1 MIGYNCGMPHRPA
14 DPLSNSAVGVCA
26 SVLPAQLPDDPTALK
41 VLLLAQQRAF
51 EAREAERQAALEAR
65 EAAFQQA
72 IDARQAAL
80 QKAFD
85 ARELE
90 RQRAFDAREAELHK
104 AFEAR
109 ILELYEQLRLA
120 RRRMFGPS
128 SESHAGQGWL
138 FDEAEALVESAPEAG
153 DTATL
158 PPTDTEPTG
167 DTPADTGK
175 KKARGKR
182 KPLPVELP
190 RIDVVHDIPEAERTC
205 ACGTPMVEIGQ
216 DVSEQLDIVPMQ
228 VRVLRHIKKRYG
240 CPKGDQA
247 PVSARAP
254 AQVLPK
260 SNASNDLLAML
271 LVTKY
276 VDGLPLARFEYVLA
290 RAGVLVPRQTLA
302 RWVIGTARALQPI
315 ANLMRDVL
323 LGHDVIHMDETPV
336 QVLKEPG
343 RAASSKSQM
352 WVQRGGPPGKPVILF
367 EYDPSRAQAVP
378 LRLLEGWKGHLMADG
393 LESYGAISFTEG
405 VTRLGC
411 WVHARRR
418 FVDASKVLPAGKRGR
433 AHEALALIGKLYAVE
448 KDARELNGAQR
459 LALRQSRSRAV
470 IDELRRWLDNV
481 LPTVPPTSVLGGA
494 LGYLHRQ
501 WPRLTRYLERG
512 DLPIDNNPAENAI
525 RPFVVG
531 RKAWLFSDTQAG
543 ARASALIYSLIET
556 AKANNVEPYLWLRH
570 VLRALPTATTVEHF
584 EALLPWNLKAE
595 QLITA

>member
-1 MIGYNCGMPHRPA
+1 MPHRTA
-14 DPLSNSAVGVCA
+14 DPRSNAAVGVCA
-26 SVLPAQLPDDPTALK
+26 SALPEQLPDDPAALK
-41 VLLLAQQRAF
+41 ALLREQQHAF
-51 EAREAERQAALEAR
+51 EIAFKAREAEQQAAFR
-65 EAAFQQA
+65 
-72 IDARQAAL
+72 
-80 QKAFD
+80 
-85 ARELE
+85 
-90 RQRAFDAREAELHK
+90 AREAELHK

-128 SESHAGQGWL
+128 SESHAGQAWL
-138 FDEAEALVESAPEAG
+138 FDEAEALAESATEAG

-158 PPTDTEPTG
+158 PPPATEPSG
-167 DTPADTGK
+167 QTPADTGK

-190 RIDVVHDIPEAERTC
+190 RIDVVHDVPEAERTC

-228 VRVLRHIKKRYG
+228 VRVLRHIRKRYG
-240 CPKGDQA
+240 CPQGDQA
-247 PVSARAP
+247 PVTARAP
-254 AQVLPK
+254 GQVLPK

-302 RWVIGTARALQPI
+302 RWVIGTAQALQPI
-315 ANLMRDVL
+315 ANLLRDVL

-343 RAASSKSQM
+343 RAATNKSQM

-367 EYDPSRAQAVP
+367 EYDPSRAQAVL

-393 LESYGAISFTEG
+393 LESYGAIAFTEG

-433 AHEALALIGKLYAVE
+433 AHEALALIGKLYAIE
-448 KDARELNGAQR
+448 KDAREKSDAER
-459 LALRQSRSRAV
+459 LALRQTRSRAV
-470 IDELRRWLDNV
+470 IDELRRWLDHV

-501 WPRLTRYLERG
+501 WPRLIRYLERG

-525 RPFVVG
+525 RPFVIG

-543 ARASALIYSLIET
+543 ARASALLYSLVET
-556 AKANNVEPYLWLRH
+556 AKANGFEPYLWLRH
-570 VLRALPTATTVEHF
+570 VLRALPAATTVEHF

>member
-1 MIGYNCGMPHRPA
+1 MVGYNSSMPQRTANHFSNPA
-14 DPLSNSAVGVCA
+14 SGVCA
-26 SVLPAQLPDDPTALK
+26 VVHPEQLPDDPAVLK
-41 VLLLAQQRAF
+41 ALLLAQQRAF
-51 EAREAERQAALEAR
+51 ETQFAAQFERLRLKQ
-65 EAAFQQA
+65 EAA
-72 IDARQAAL
+72 I
-80 QKAFD
+80 KT
-85 ARELE
+85 
-90 RQRAFDAREAELHK
+90 REAELQK

-138 FDEAEALVESAPEAG
+138 FNEAEALIESEPEAG
-153 DTATL
+153 DSASL
-158 PPTDTEPTG
+158 PPPAIEPSAQTL
-167 DTPADTGK
+167 ADTNK

-182 KPLPVELP
+182 KPLPIELP
-190 RIDVVHDIPEAERTC
+190 RIDVVHDVPEAERTC

-228 VRVLRHIKKRYG
+228 VRVLRHIRKRYG

-247 PVSARAP
+247 PISAPVP

-290 RAGVLVPRQTLA
+290 RAGVTVPRQTLA
-302 RWVIGTARALQPI
+302 RWVIGTAQALQPI

-343 RAASSKSQM
+343 RAPSSKSQM

-393 LESYGAISFTEG
+393 LESYGAIAFCEG

-411 WVHARRR
+411 WAHARRR

-433 AHEALALIGKLYAVE
+433 AHEALALIGKLYAIE
-448 KDARELNGAQR
+448 RDARELSDAAR
-459 LALRQSRSRAV
+459 LAQRQSRSRAV
-470 IDELRRWLDNV
+470 LDELRRWLDQV

-501 WPRLTRYLERG
+501 WPRLIPYLARG

-543 ARASALIYSLIET
+543 ARASALIYSLVET
-556 AKANNVEPYLWLRH
+556 TKANGMEPYLWLRNA
-570 VLRALPTATTVEHF
+570 LRALPTATTVEHF

-595 QLITA
+595 HLITA

>member
-1 MIGYNCGMPHRPA
+1 MVKYSMSFSSVKT
-14 DPLSNSAVGVCA
+14 PLSPVKKAFSESTLP
-26 SVLPAQLPDDPTALK
+26 SVLPLTLPNDIAALKALLVAQHHAHAALLLDLDNAHTAQLAAIRQEAHDYVIRMLEQA
-41 VLLLAQQRAF
+41 VL
-51 EAREAERQAALEAR
+51 
-65 EAAFQQA
+65 
-72 IDARQAAL
+72 ARQRLFGASS
-80 QKAFD
+80 
-85 ARELE
+85 
-90 RQRAFDAREAELHK
+90 
-104 AFEAR
+104 
-109 ILELYEQLRLA
+109 EQLSAQSR
-120 RRRMFGPS
+120 
-128 SESHAGQGWL
+128 L
-138 FDEAEALVESAPEAG
+138 FDEAETLALLSTEAQ
-153 DTATL
+153 DTA
-158 PPTDTEPTG
+158 PI
-167 DTPADTGK
+167 PAEVRASSPELDTGK
-175 KKARGKR
+175 PAVKPARGKR
-182 KPLPVELP
+182 APLPAQLERV
-190 RIDVVHDIPEAERTC
+190 DVVHDVPASARTC
-205 ACGTPMVEIGQ
+205 PCGTPMVEIGQ
-216 DVSEQLDIVPMQ
+216 DISEQLDIVPMQ
-228 VRVLRHIKKRYG
+228 VRVLRHIRKRYG

-247 PVSARAP
+247 PISAPVP

-290 RAGVLVPRQTLA
+290 RAGVTVPRQTLA

-343 RAASSKSQM
+343 RAPSSKSQM

-393 LESYGAISFTEG
+393 LESYGAIAFCEG

-411 WVHARRR
+411 WAHARRR

-433 AHEALALIGKLYAVE
+433 AHEALALIGKLYAIE
-448 KDARELNGAQR
+448 RDARELSDAAR
-459 LALRQSRSRAV
+459 LAQRQSRSRAV
-470 IDELRRWLDNV
+470 LDELRRWLDQM

-501 WPRLTRYLERG
+501 WPRLIPYLARG

-543 ARASALIYSLIET
+543 ARASALIYSLVET
-556 AKANNVEPYLWLRH
+556 TKANGMEPYLWLRNA
-570 VLRALPTATTVEHF
+570 LRALPTATTVEHF

-595 QLITA
+595 HLITA

>member
-1 MIGYNCGMPHRPA
+1 MPRST
-14 DPLSNSAVGVCA
+14 DTSLSNPAHSVRA
-26 SVLPAQLPDDPTALK
+26 SVLPAQLPDDPAALK
-41 VLLLAQQRAF
+41 ALLFAQQRAF
-51 EAREAERQAALEAR
+51 EAQLVAQFETLRLEQ
-65 EAAFQQA
+65 ESAFS
-72 IDARQAAL
+72 
-80 QKAFD
+80 

-90 RQRAFDAREAELHK
+90 QRKAFEVREAELQK

-109 ILELYEQLRLA
+109 ILEIYEQLRLA

-138 FDEAEALVESAPEAG
+138 FNEAEALIESEPEAG
-153 DTATL
+153 DSASL
-158 PPTDTEPTG
+158 PPPAIEPSAQTL
-167 DTPADTGK
+167 ADTNK

-182 KPLPVELP
+182 KPLPIELP
-190 RIDVVHDIPEAERTC
+190 RIDVVLDVPEAERTC

-228 VRVLRHIKKRYG
+228 VRVLRHIRKRYG

-247 PVSARAP
+247 PISAPVP

-290 RAGVLVPRQTLA
+290 RAGVTVPRQTLA
-302 RWVIGTARALQPI
+302 RWVIGTAQALQPI

-343 RAASSKSQM
+343 RAPSSKSQM

-393 LESYGAISFTEG
+393 LESYGAIAFCEG

-411 WVHARRR
+411 WAHARRR

-433 AHEALALIGKLYAVE
+433 AHEALALIGKLYAIE
-448 KDARELNGAQR
+448 RDARELNDAAR
-459 LALRQSRSRAV
+459 LAQRQSRSRAV
-470 IDELRRWLDNV
+470 LDELRRWLDQV

-501 WPRLTRYLERG
+501 WPRLIPYLARG

-543 ARASALIYSLIET
+543 ARASALIYSLVET
-556 AKANNVEPYLWLRH
+556 AKANGMEPYLWLRNA
-570 VLRALPTATTVEHF
+570 LRALPTATTVEHF

-595 QLITA
+595 HLITA

>member
-1 MIGYNCGMPHRPA
+1 MPHRTAAPF
-14 DPLSNSAVGVCA
+14 SNLASGVCA
-26 SVLPAQLPDDPTALK
+26 SVLPEQLSDDPAVLKAL
-41 VLLLAQQRAF
+41 LQAQQRAF
-51 EAREAERQAALEAR
+51 EMQLAAQFETLRLEQ
-65 EAAFQQA
+65 EAAFN
-72 IDARQAAL
+72 
-80 QKAFD
+80 
-85 ARELE
+85 AREIE
-90 RQRAFDAREAELHK
+90 QRKVFEAREAELQK

-138 FDEAEALVESAPEAG
+138 FDEAETLAESAPEAG
-153 DTATL
+153 DTAAL
-158 PPTDTEPTG
+158 PPPATETS
-167 DTPADTGK
+167 DEAPADTGK

-190 RIDVVHDIPEAERTC
+190 RIDVIHDVPEAERTC

-216 DVSEQLDIVPMQ
+216 EVSEQLDVVPMQ
-228 VRVLRHIKKRYG
+228 VRVLRHIRKRYG

-247 PVSARAP
+247 PVTAPAP

-271 LVTKY
+271 LIIKY

-302 RWVIGTARALQPI
+302 RWVIGTAQALQPI
-315 ANLMRDVL
+315 ANLMRDLL
-323 LGHDVIHMDETPV
+323 LGHDVIHMDETPI

-343 RAASSKSQM
+343 RSPTSTSQM
-352 WVQRGGPPGKPVILF
+352 WVQRGGPPGTPVILF

-393 LESYGAISFTEG
+393 LESYGAISFCEG

-411 WVHARRR
+411 WAHARRR

-433 AHEALALIGKLYAVE
+433 AHEALALIGQLYAVE
-448 KDARELNGAQR
+448 KACRELSDAERLAQR
-459 LALRQSRSRAV
+459 QTRSRAV
-470 IDELRRWLDNV
+470 IDELRRWLDQV
-481 LPTVPPTSVLGGA
+481 LPTVPPSSVLGGA

-501 WPRLTRYLERG
+501 WPRLIRYLERG

-543 ARASALIYSLIET
+543 ARASALIYSLVET
-556 AKANNVEPYLWLRH
+556 AKANGVEPYLWLRH
-570 VLRALPTATTVEHF
+570 VLRALPAATTVEHF